1 MDEFFTESIKGQ
13 LNKMLVANNKDFDS
27 LISMYQQKIND
38 ASDVLEWMLY
48 GYVVAKLKKWQ
59 KIYHDREEG

>member
-13 LNKMLVANNKDFDS
+13 LNKMLVADNKDFDS